1 MFGLPDIPKKF
12 ISLFL
17 AHTSE
22 SKPSQRAWKII
33 FALNIH
39 GTIQF
44 SLKKAEF
51 KRDLKP
57 KL

>member
-1 MFGLPDIPKKF
+1 MFGLPDIPPKL
-12 ISLFL
+12 ILLFL
-17 AHTSE
+17 AHTSVRK
-22 SKPSQRAWKII
+22 SSQRAWKII

-44 SLKKAEF
+44 SLKKAKF
-51 KRDLKP
+51 KGDLKP